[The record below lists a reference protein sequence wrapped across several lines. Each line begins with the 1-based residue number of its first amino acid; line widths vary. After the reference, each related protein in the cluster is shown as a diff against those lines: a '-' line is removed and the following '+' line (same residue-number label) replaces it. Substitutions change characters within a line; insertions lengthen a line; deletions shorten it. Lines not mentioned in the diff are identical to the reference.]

1 MDETEREEI
10 EDYSYIE
17 SELPEYLKESIKA
30 FRIGYY
36 KQFGKEY
43 YPFDLDYEQLSA
55 DINTAEADD
64 IITHKQANF
73 LRSKYLQREM
83 EWNW

>member
-1 MDETEREEI
+1 MNETEKEEI

-30 FRIGYY
+30 FKIGYY

-55 DINTAEADD
+55 DINTAEAGG
-64 IITHKQANF
+64 IIAHKQANF
-73 LRSKYLQREM
+73 LRSKDLQRGM
-83 EWNW
+83 EWN

>member
-1 MDETEREEI
+1 MNETEKEEI

-17 SELPEYLKESIKA
+17 SELPEYLKESIQA

-43 YPFDLDYEQLSA
+43 YPFDLDY
-55 DINTAEADD
+55 
-64 IITHKQANF
+64 
-73 LRSKYLQREM
+73 
-83 EWNW
+83 